1 MNNSMASSGGAGA
14 NYALKQ
20 AKKEEQEVQS
30 LAFFFWLLCNFSSSY
45 IFFAMIPLSSS
56 NFCHRYS

>member
-30 LAFFFWLLCNFSSSY
+30 LAFFLASLQFLFVLYFFCYDSF
-45 IFFAMIPLSSS
+45 IFF
-56 NFCHRYS
+56 